1 INHITW
7 VLNPTCRQ
15 ANLHVFEDWCGGSTA
30 DLRKNPHY
38 PLYPHSRTM
47 VQKLAVTPQWTNYG
61 LRIFGYLHPFAD
73 GDFVFAL
80 SSDDNSEFWL
90 STNHSPLNLH
100 LLVWV
105 GKTGKEWTAP
115 GEFEKYANQTSR
127 PVRLSS
133 QRRYYFEVIHK
144 QNDRGTD
151 HVEVAVSAPAFLFT
165 IIESKHISLYVN
177 ESSLLMS
184 DVDHIPQT
192 AASHQRTSTKQHS
205 SAADMLMEDPRDTL
219 HKVRLI
225 NSELIRGVL
234 PDCLYKP
241 SYIIKDFPLMRYQGL
256 QFVHMSY
263 IYPNDYTRL
272 THMETENSCFYPE
285 KQNNS
290 SVVKAKQQPAVR
302 SEKLIPKKKMV
313 QMSHQLMNTQIQTI
327 KQSPFQNKSRGSL
340 PRTKTTA
347 ASQFVK
353 KGAELNASITW
364 RFTTPRR
371 SSNRINKNSWSDRRR
386 EGSQREESENDNRA
400 DSRINANKV
409 ERFTLW
415 DQQGDNTEGVE
426 DEDLTPAPVFDT
438 QVNWNQTF
446 QVNQLDLHAKR
457 SDWID
462 LNCNISGNLL
472 LHPTDALLIVLFC
485 LFILIFSGHP
495 CRRFTLVRVVN
506 VVKRVD
512 GSQGSRYLLEL
523 ELKDLNGQL
532 LRLTQYVY
540 ALIRHGRPRSRN
552 FGLHRSRPQ
561 LVLCNPV
568 GFRWHPFATVHFIVP
583 VKNQARW
590 VLQLIAD
597 MEQLFKESGDSN
609 FNLIITDYSST
620 DMDVKKALQKSS
632 LPRYQYV
639 KLSGNFERSAGL
651 QAGVD
656 LISDDHSIV
665 FLCDLH
671 IHFPPSIIDTIRKH
685 CVEGYMAFAPIVLRL
700 DCGMTPAE
708 AVGFWEVNGF
718 GLLGIYKSDL
728 DAIGGMNTRDFRD
741 RWGGEDWEL
750 IDRIMQ
756 GGLEVERIYLRNFY
770 HYYHSKRGMWN
781 RRMSCPL

>member
-1 INHITW
+1 
-7 VLNPTCRQ
+7 NPKIKLETCRKLAKILYFKGQ

-151 HVEVAVSAPAFLFT
+151 HVEVAVSAPAFLFHKFT

-219 HKVRLI
+219 HKGERRL
-225 NSELIRGVL
+225 RVL

-285 KQNNS
+285 SPYYMKRFGFSRYMRLDRPNEQRIENGG
-290 SVVKAKQQPAVR
+290 R
-302 SEKLIPKKKMV
+302 GILI
-313 QMSHQLMNTQIQTI
+313 SI
-327 KQSPFQNKSRGSL
+327 PF
-340 PRTKTTA
+340 P
-347 ASQFVK
+347 QFVK

-371 SSNRINKNSWSDRRR
+371 SSNRVIKRSKEVVTHSKNSNVNMAKKQIMNIHDKEVQGINKNSWSDRRR

-400 DSRINANKV
+400 DN
-409 ERFTLW
+409 
-415 DQQGDNTEGVE
+415 
-426 DEDLTPAPVFDT
+426 EDLTPAPVFDT

-472 LHPTDALLIVLFC
+472 LHPTDALPIVKAFMDQLNEKHK
-485 LFILIFSGHP
+485 G
-495 CRRFTLVRVVN
+495 RFTLVRVVN

-781 RRMSCPL
+781 RRMSASLR